1 MFRKLLPI
9 LMLSVW
15 CVSGNADEEEML
27 NQSANENEMV
37 SQSADENEM
46 VNQSADNKSM
56 QTQPMNDGQMQQSN
70 DPCCC
75 QPKPRCCRTSPCPL
89 KDCIDECGSLYFL
102 ADFLWWRA
110 ENHGFSYAY
119 NRVDEILNIGKVVRV
134 NPKWDPGFRLGF
146 GWNTTHDNWDLMAN
160 WTWYHNKSK
169 DNLTRGDLAQSLV
182 GETQGFYVMHP
193 VDFFFGGVGPFLDV
207 AATWNLRLNAID
219 AEMGRGMWVT
229 KCLGFRPHW
238 GVRAAWLD
246 QKFHDHFRNPANAPF
261 PGFSVDEAK
270 FSAKN
275 NYWGVGPRA
284 GLNAE
289 WHMPCG
295 FSFLGRTSAAVLYGK
310 TRTSYKTE
318 RFFDGDTDFTI
329 ERQFSDNF
337 WQLAPTLQ
345 LLLGMQWDTC
355 FWCETMYYAISVS
368 WETNFW
374 WNQNNVP
381 VVLDGYMTPV
391 PTNSS
396 EPVTMEGLTV
406 NMEWDF

>member
-15 CVSGNADEEEML
+15 CVSGNADEDEML
-27 NQSANENEMV
+27 NQSADNKSM
-37 SQSADENEM
+37 QTQPMADEDEM
-46 VNQSADNKSM
+46 LNQSADNRSM

-75 QPKPRCCRTSPCPL
+75 APKPRCCKTSPCPL
-89 KDCIDECGSLYFL
+89 KECIDECGSLFFT

-119 NRVDEILNIGKVVRV
+119 NVVDEVSNIGKVVRV
-134 NPKWDPGFRLGF
+134 NPKWDPGFRFGF
-146 GWNTTHDNWDLMAN
+146 GWNTTHDNWDLYAN

-169 DNLTRGDLAQSLV
+169 DNRTRDDLTQALF

-193 VDFFFGGVGPFLDV
+193 LDFTGPFLDV
-207 AATWNLRLNAID
+207 TATWNLRLNAID

-229 KCLGFRPHW
+229 KCLGVRPHW

-246 QKFHDHFRNPANAPF
+246 QKFHDHFSTPSNAPVAA
-261 PGFSVDEAK
+261 VDFDELK
-270 FSAKN
+270 FSGKN
-275 NYWGVGPRA
+275 NYWGIGPRA
-284 GLNAE
+284 GFHAE

-295 FSFLGRTSAAVLYGK
+295 FSFLGRTSASVLYGK
-310 TRTSYKTE
+310 TRTNYKTE
-318 RFFDGDTDFTI
+318 TFLDGDVDFTT
-329 ERQFSDNF
+329 ERQISDNF
-337 WQLAPTLQ
+337 WQLVPTLQ

-355 FWCETMYYAISVS
+355 FKCDTMYYAISVS
-368 WETNFW
+368 WETNYW

-381 VVLDGYMTPV
+381 VALDGYIPPV
-391 PTNSS
+391 PTVGNQ
-396 EPVTMEGLTV
+396 PVTMEGLTV
-406 NMEWDF
+406 NMEWDY